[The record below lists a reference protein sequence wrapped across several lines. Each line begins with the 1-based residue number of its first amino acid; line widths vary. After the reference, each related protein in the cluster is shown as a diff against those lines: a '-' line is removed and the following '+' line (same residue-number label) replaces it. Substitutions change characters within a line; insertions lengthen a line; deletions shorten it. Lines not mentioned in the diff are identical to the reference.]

1 MIVSRSPLRITLG
14 GGGTDLPSYYRE
26 HGGFIFAMGIDQ
38 YVTVM
43 VNRPAVGAG
52 VRVSHRRTESV
63 ALAAELEHAL
73 AREALR
79 HYGIE
84 DRIEVASTAD
94 LPDGT
99 GLGSSGAYLV
109 ALLAALRAELGEPHS
124 RGAVAADACHIE
136 MDVLGQPVGKQDPYM
151 SAYGGLTVLDIARD
165 GAVSVRTV
173 MPPGDAVAALVANT
187 HLYYT
192 GVRRSAA
199 EVLRDQDAAMTREAP
214 TRSDG
219 EVAESLHRI
228 NELGHRILAAVE
240 AGDVDGWGRLMHEH
254 WEQKKRLS
262 RRVSL
267 SEVDALY
274 EHVRAEYGVLG
285 GKIAGA
291 GGGGFL
297 ALYCPGDHQRLEAFM
312 RERGMP
318 RLRYDVA
325 SAGVRVL
332 VGPEAEA
339 VAVAGER

>member
-1 MIVSRSPLRITLG
+1 MIITRSPLRVTLG

-38 YVTVM
+38 YVSVM
-43 VNRPAVGAG
+43 VNRPSVGAG

-63 ALAAELEHAL
+63 ARTSELEHDL

-79 HYGIE
+79 HHGIG
-84 DRIEVASTAD
+84 DRIEVSSTAD

-109 ALLAALRAELGEPHS
+109 SLLAALRAEAGEPFS
-124 RGAVAADACHIE
+124 PGGVAADACHIE

-151 SAYGGLTVLDIARD
+151 AAYGGLTVLDIARD
-165 GAVSVRTV
+165 GAVSMRAVV
-173 MPPGDAVAALVANT
+173 PPGDAVTALVANT

-199 EVLRDQDAAMTREAP
+199 EVLKDQDAAMTRAAP
-214 TRSDG
+214 TRSDA
-219 EVAESLHRI
+219 EVADSLHRI
-228 NELGHRILAAVE
+228 KELGHRILEAVE
-240 AGDVDGWGRLMHEH
+240 GGNVDGWGRLMHEH
-254 WEQKKRLS
+254 WENKKRLS

-267 SEVDALY
+267 TEVDALY

-297 ALYCPGDHQRLEAFM
+297 ALYCPVDHARLEAFM
-312 RERGMP
+312 HGRGMP
-318 RLRYDVA
+318 RLHYDL
-325 SAGVRVL
+325 SPEGVRVL
-332 VGPEAEA
+332 AGPEPEA
-339 VAVAGER
+339 VGVGER